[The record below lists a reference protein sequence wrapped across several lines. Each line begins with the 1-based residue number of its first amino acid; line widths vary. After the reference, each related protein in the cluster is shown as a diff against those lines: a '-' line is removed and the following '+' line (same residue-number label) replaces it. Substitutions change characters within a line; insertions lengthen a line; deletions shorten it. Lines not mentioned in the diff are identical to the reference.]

1 VTGESA
7 PPVLADAGFDHHA
20 SATVG
25 VETAALLAATLDLD
39 PRDHA
44 REELTVPLPWHWTC
58 FLPSVRTDALGPDGH
73 PRRRPETAAFP
84 RRMWVGGR
92 VRELRPLRVGEPAE
106 RASELRNATLKDGA
120 SGRFWLLTVA
130 HTVTQAGLVCIEEE
144 QDLALREAPTSPAPS
159 PGREIAAPPGGS
171 DADWVDTRAVDAVL
185 LFRYSA
191 LTFNA
196 HRIHYDLPYA
206 TAEEGY
212 PALVVQGPLVA
223 TLLCETARAHVGGA
237 VRELSFRARVPLFA
251 PARVWLTGRRTD
263 VGADLAAVRNDGET
277 AMTMTT
283 RCSELR

>member
-1 VTGESA
+1 VTAAST

-20 SATVG
+20 SARVG
-25 VETAALLAATLDLD
+25 VEAAALLAATLDLD
-39 PRDHA
+39 PVDHA
-44 REELTVPLPWHWTC
+44 RAGATLPLPWHWTY
-58 FLPSVRTDALGPDGH
+58 FLPAVRTDALGPDGH
-73 PRRRPETAAFP
+73 PRRRPETTAFP

-106 RASELRNATLKDGA
+106 RASMLRSATLKDGA

-130 HTVTQAGLVCIEEE
+130 HTVTQSGQTCIEEE
-144 QDLALREAPTSPAPS
+144 QDLALREAPTSATRSAGP
-159 PGREIAAPPGGS
+159 EIAAPPDAA
-171 DADWVDTRAVDAVL
+171 DADWIDTRAVDPVL

-206 TAEEGY
+206 TADEGY
-212 PALVVQGPLVA
+212 PGLVVQGPLVA
-223 TLLCETARAHVGGA
+223 TLLCETARAHAGGA

-263 VGADLAAVRNDGET
+263 DGADLAAVRSDGET
-277 AMTMTT
+277 AMTLSA
-283 RCSELR
+283 RCA